1 LIVDNTEFSLDIER
15 FIQAYKNVQFQEDP
29 LQKKGKGILLE
40 LSAEVSENTI
50 ISIFVGNK

>member
-1 LIVDNTEFSLDIER
+1 MYSSKKI
-15 FIQAYKNVQFQEDP
+15 P

-40 LSAEVSENTI
+40 LSAKVSENTV